1 MGKIEVV
8 TEIKEVGEN
17 TVLVVRLPQKMK
29 MLSTTVLNG
38 GFSMSDTILSVQVP
52 IHYNGTEPESEIVE
66 ICSTLGLCAGSVG
79 FMTAVDLKKVLTIVS
94 EEYHGINVTVVATS
108 GVKNAVYA
116 GELMPDALVRG
127 LNGPGT
133 INIIVALDRPLH
145 EVGMANSLITITEA
159 KTAALMDT
167 KTRGTGTT
175 SDAIAICCPEGDGEK
190 YAGTATDVGI
200 CMARAVRKAVAAST
214 LKWYAR
220 PGPVDFI
227 KLLEDRGIT
236 MEEMWTAA
244 NKLVFPN
251 PDWPEGFLKGKF
263 VERMNLLRQ
272 DVNVN
277 AMVKGA
283 ILLEDAGKAQDL
295 YGLDNGIFDSDPVH
309 LLADELMG
317 IALAEYIAGTKG
329 LFEYVRYD
337 RKKPGILAELGPF
350 LDDIVGALIG
360 AVMSRIYSDLL
371 EAEGRLQ

>member
-1 MGKIEVV
+1 MKVEVI
-8 TEIKEVGEN
+8 TEFKEVGEN
-17 TVLVVRLPQKMK
+17 TVLVVWLPQKMK
-29 MLSTTVLNG
+29 VLSTTVLNG
-38 GFSMSDTILSVQVP
+38 GFTVSDTILSVQVP
-52 IHYNGTEPESEIVE
+52 IHYNGTDPESELRQ
-66 ICSTLGLCAGSVG
+66 ICGTLGLCAEAVG
-79 FMTAVDLKKVLTIVS
+79 FMTAVDLKKVITIVS
-94 EEYHGINVTVVATS
+94 EEYHGINATVVATS

-116 GELMPDALVRG
+116 GELMTDALVRG

-145 EVGMANSLITITEA
+145 ETGMANSLITITEA
-159 KTAALMDT
+159 KSAALMDT

-227 KLLEDRGIT
+227 KLLDDRGIT
-236 MEEMWTAA
+236 MEEMWGAA

-251 PDWPEGFLKGKF
+251 PDWPEGFLRSKF

-283 ILLEDAGKAQDL
+283 MLLEDAGKAEEL
-295 YGLDNGIFDSDPVH
+295 YGLDKGVFDSDPVH

-317 IALAEYIAGTKG
+317 IALAEYVSGTKG

-350 LDDIVGALIG
+350 LDDIVGSLIG
-360 AVMSRIYSDLL
+360 SVMSRIYSDLL

>member
-1 MGKIEVV
+1 MGKVEVA
-8 TEIKEVGEN
+8 TEFNEVGEN
-17 TVLVVRLPQKMK
+17 TVLVVRLPERMK
-29 MLSTTVLNG
+29 VLSTTVLNG
-38 GFSMSDTILSVQVP
+38 GFSVSDTLLSVQVP
-52 IHYNGTEPESEIVE
+52 IHYNGTDPESEVVE
-66 ICSTLGLCAGSVG
+66 ICGKLGLCREAVG
-79 FMTAVDLKKVLTIVS
+79 FMTAVDLKKVITMVS
-94 EEYHGINVTVVATS
+94 EEYNGINATVVATS
-108 GVKNAVYA
+108 GVKNAVFA
-116 GELMPDALVRG
+116 GELMTDALVRG

-133 INIIVALDRPLH
+133 INIIVVLDRPLH
-145 EVGMANSLITITEA
+145 ETGMANSLITITEA

-167 KTRGTGTT
+167 KTKGTGTT

-227 KLLEDRGIT
+227 KLLDDRGIT

-263 VERMNLLRQ
+263 VERMDLLRQ
-272 DVNVN
+272 DINVN

-295 YGLDNGIFDSDPVH
+295 YGLDNGVFDSDPVH

-317 IALAEYIAGTKG
+317 IALAEYITGTKG